1 MWAKIFDNFGLKFG
15 ALILA
20 LLLWFYTATEKQYE
34 WTFKVPVTPEN
45 VFVRPTCRL
54 DNSPLPEVEV
64 RVQAKGKRLFQLMFS
79 EPLRI
84 CIDAT
89 AYRPG
94 ELDYSLT
101 LSNVILPR
109 EQMATVLEIVEP
121 KFLRLKILPREVK
134 SPSGDTG
141 S

>member
-1 MWAKIFDNFGLKFG
+1 M
-15 ALILA
+15 A

-34 WTFKVPVTPEN
+34 WTFKVPVTPED

-54 DNSPLPEVEV
+54 DDSPLPEVEV
-64 RVQAKGKRLFQLMFS
+64 RVEAKGKRLFQLMFS

-84 CIDAT
+84 CVDAT

-101 LSNVILPR
+101 PSNVILPR

-121 KFLRLKILPREVK
+121 KFLRLKILPREVN
-134 SPSGDTG
+134 SPSGGKG

>member
-1 MWAKIFDNFGLKFG
+1 MWAKIFDNLGLKFG

-34 WTFKVPVTPEN
+34 WNFKVPVSPAD

-54 DNSPLPEVEV
+54 DDSPLPEVEV
-64 RVQAKGKRLFQLMFS
+64 RLQAKGKRLFQLMFS

-94 ELDYSLT
+94 ELDYA
-101 LSNVILPR
+101 LSPSDVVLPR
-109 EQMATVLEIVEP
+109 EQMATVLEIVAP
-121 KFLRLKILPREVK
+121 KFLRLRILPREVD

-141 S
+141 P

>member
-1 MWAKIFDNFGLKFG
+1 M
-15 ALILA
+15 A

-34 WTFKVPVTPEN
+34 WTFRVPVTPED

-54 DNSPLPEVEV
+54 DDSPLPEVEV
-64 RVQAKGKRLFQLMFS
+64 RVEAKGKRLFQLMFS

-84 CIDAT
+84 CVDAT

-101 LSNVILPR
+101 PSNVILPR

-121 KFLRLKILPREVK
+121 KFLRLKILPREVN
-134 SPSGDTG
+134 SPSGGKG